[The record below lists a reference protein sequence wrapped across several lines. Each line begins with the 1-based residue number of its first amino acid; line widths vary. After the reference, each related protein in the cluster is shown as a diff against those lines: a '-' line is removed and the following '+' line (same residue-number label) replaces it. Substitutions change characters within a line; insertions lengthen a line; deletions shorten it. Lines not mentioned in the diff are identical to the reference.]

1 MNDAIQNVSGDAIW
15 DLARSRENEVSR
27 IQRIENTS
35 LARFKGHWY
44 SAFREAATHNNHP
57 TGRTRV
63 IRSATGQDWE
73 TSALFD
79 WDSADVRDANLSI
92 TGEGWL
98 LLNASVYYLS
108 PEPRGQ
114 VRRSPTGE
122 FESYTPP
129 EGLDPDDGLTHY
141 YHLNWIGTILNV
153 SPDDFEPNAS
163 CESITWLSSDGA
175 NWSSAYSCPTG
186 VNTCRFDVTWHN
198 GMGYSL
204 AQWGKDCR
212 GPLYRTRDGK
222 RWRILTDRCAPDGKC
237 NEGSLAFGTDETAYC
252 LLRGPG
258 SAGVSLGV
266 GEAPYYQNWKW
277 TEPTVNYGPGYS
289 GLSAQEAFRV
299 SLGGPKILRLNGGR
313 LVGAGRA
320 LGPGRED
327 GRVTLFWIDP
337 GNAVF
342 DIFAECD
349 GTGYP
354 GVVEHEGELW
364 VTYTGKGCHEG
375 HWDVSLAKVKIPD

>member
-204 AQWGKDCR
+204 A
-212 GPLYRTRDGK
+212 
-222 RWRILTDRCAPDGKC
+222 
-237 NEGSLAFGTDETAYC
+237 
-252 LLRGPG
+252 
-258 SAGVSLGV
+258 
-266 GEAPYYQNWKW
+266 
-277 TEPTVNYGPGYS
+277 
-289 GLSAQEAFRV
+289 
-299 SLGGPKILRLNGGR
+299 
-313 LVGAGRA
+313 
-320 LGPGRED
+320 
-327 GRVTLFWIDP
+327 
-337 GNAVF
+337 
-342 DIFAECD
+342 
-349 GTGYP
+349 
-354 GVVEHEGELW
+354 
-364 VTYTGKGCHEG
+364 
-375 HWDVSLAKVKIPD
+375 